1 MEQTPRSERLHIVL
15 YGRTNSGKSS
25 LINALTGQ
33 MVSLVSDTPGTTTD
47 PVSKAMELP
56 GLGACVLID
65 TAGFDDTNES
75 LGKLRIDRTRRTLQ
89 SADIAIV
96 VLSSEELSP
105 ELEWITQLQE
115 KNIPVI
121 PVFNKADIHAC
132 PDALRTTLKEK
143 TGLSPII
150 VSAHTGF
157 GMDTLLETLRSTNT
171 RTQSAETITGSLVS
185 GGDTVLLVMPQDAQ
199 APKGRLIL
207 PQVQTIREL
216 LDKGC
221 LPICCT
227 PDTMKQAL
235 DALQHPPKLIITDSQ
250 AFKNVYE
257 IKPAASL
264 LTSFSILFAAY
275 KGDIDSFVQGAQAIA
290 SLTPHS
296 KVLIAEACTHA
307 PVTEDIGRVK
317 IPALLRKRISSS
329 LQIEIVSG
337 KDFPEDLTPYDLII
351 HCGACMFTRKMVM
364 NRSERAQ
371 QQHVPM
377 TNYGITMA
385 YLTGILDKVALP

>member
-33 MVSLVSDTPGTTTD
+33 TVSLVSDTPGTTTD

-185 GGDTVLLVMPQDAQ
+185 EGDTVLLVMPQDAQ

>member
-15 YGRTNSGKSS
+15 YGCTNSGKSS

-33 MVSLVSDTPGTTTD
+33 TVSLVSDTPGTTTD

-65 TAGFDDTNES
+65 TAGFDDTSES

-185 GGDTVLLVMPQDAQ
+185 EGDTVLLVMPQDAQ

>member
-15 YGRTNSGKSS
+15 YGCTNSGKSS

-33 MVSLVSDTPGTTTD
+33 TVSLVSDTAGTTTD

-65 TAGFDDTNES
+65 TAGIDDTNES

-157 GMDTLLETLRSTNT
+157 GMDTLMETLRSTNT

-185 GGDTVLLVMPQDAQ
+185 EGDTVLLVMPQDAQ

>member
-15 YGRTNSGKSS
+15 YGCTNSGKSS

-33 MVSLVSDTPGTTTD
+33 TVSLVSDTAGTTTD

-185 GGDTVLLVMPQDAQ
+185 EGDTVLLVMPQDAQ

>member
-185 GGDTVLLVMPQDAQ
+185 EGDTVLLVMPQDAQ

>member
-1 MEQTPRSERLHIVL
+1 MEQAPRSERLHIVL
-15 YGRTNSGKSS
+15 YGCTNSGKSS

-33 MVSLVSDTPGTTTD
+33 TVSLVSDTPGTTTD

-185 GGDTVLLVMPQDAQ
+185 EGDTVLLVMPQDAQ

>member
-15 YGRTNSGKSS
+15 YGCTNSGKSS

-33 MVSLVSDTPGTTTD
+33 TVSLVSDTPGTTTD
-47 PVSKAMELP
+47 PVSKAMELS

-185 GGDTVLLVMPQDAQ
+185 EGDTVLLVMPQDAQ

>member
-15 YGRTNSGKSS
+15 YGCTNSGKSS

-33 MVSLVSDTPGTTTD
+33 TVSLVSDTPGTTTD

-185 GGDTVLLVMPQDAQ
+185 EGDTVLLVMPQDAQ

>member
-15 YGRTNSGKSS
+15 YGCTNSGKSS

-185 GGDTVLLVMPQDAQ
+185 EGDTVLLVMPQDAQ

>member
-15 YGRTNSGKSS
+15 YGCTNSGKSS

-33 MVSLVSDTPGTTTD
+33 TVSLVSDTPGTTTD

-75 LGKLRIDRTRRTLQ
+75 LGQLRVDRTRRTLQ

-185 GGDTVLLVMPQDAQ
+185 EGDTVLLVMPQDAQ